1 LPSFKLLLVAVLLLS
16 ACGSEQP
23 ATPVEREKVLPLV
36 EVAVVATGEN
46 AVRFERNGELKV
58 RHAVKIVN
66 QQQGV
71 VAEVRVDEGDHVK
84 RGELLVALDDP
95 VMKAEL
101 DRARIRLKQA
111 EADLARLRKLGGKRL
126 VAGQT
131 LSDARG
137 KRDLARADA
146 ALLQVKVD
154 HLKVL
159 APFDG
164 VVSERLIQPGDVA
177 ERYTHLLTLI
187 DPSSLITEF
196 TVPESVRMRLNPGD
210 PVSIRVDSAGS
221 ESFTGKISRL
231 SPGIDPR
238 TRLSRVE
245 VELAP
250 VPASALPGQFAR
262 VTLGQDIPVGLTIP
276 VAALRRD
283 REGEFVYV
291 VDSHDIVR
299 RQAVGVGLRLHDR
312 VEILTGLNKGDRVV
326 VAGFLGLKPGKKVRV
341 RASAAAAAEA
351 N

>member
-1 LPSFKLLLVAVLLLS
+1 MLLS
-16 ACGSEQP
+16 ACGSDQP

-36 EVAVVATGEN
+36 EVAVVSTGEN

-66 QQQGV
+66 QQEGV
-71 VAEVRVDEGDHVK
+71 VAEVLVDEGDHVTTNQ
-84 RGELLVALDDP
+84 LLVVLKDP
-95 VMKAEL
+95 VLRAEL

-111 EADLARLRKLGGKRL
+111 EADLARLGKLGGKQL

-137 KRDLARADA
+137 KRNLARADA

-159 APFDG
+159 APFNG

-196 TVPESVRMRLNPGD
+196 TVPEAIRTRLNPGD
-210 PVSIRVDSAGS
+210 PVSVRLDAAGG

-231 SPGIDPR
+231 SPSIDPR
-238 TRLSRVE
+238 TRLSKVE
-245 VELAP
+245 VEITP
-250 VPASALPGQFAR
+250 VPEGAVPGQFAR

-291 VDSHDIVR
+291 IDTDDIVR
-299 RQAVGVGLRLHDR
+299 KQPVGVGLRLHDR
-312 VEILTGLNKGDRVV
+312 VEVLRGLNKGDRVV
-326 VAGFLGLKPGKKVRV
+326 VAGFLALKEDGKARIA
-341 RASAAAAAEA
+341 ASSTAAAEA

>member
-1 LPSFKLLLVAVLLLS
+1 MLLS
-16 ACGSEQP
+16 ACGSDQP
-23 ATPVEREKVLPLV
+23 ATPVEREKLLPLV
-36 EVAVVATGEN
+36 EVAVVSTGEN
-46 AVRFERNGELKV
+46 TVRFERNGELKV

-66 QQQGV
+66 QQEGV
-71 VAEVRVDEGDHVK
+71 VAEVLVDEGDHVTTNQ
-84 RGELLVALDDP
+84 LLVVLNDP
-95 VMKAEL
+95 VLRAEL

-111 EADLARLRKLGGKRL
+111 EADLARLGKLGGKQL

-137 KRDLARADA
+137 KRNLARADA

-159 APFDG
+159 APFNG

-196 TVPESVRMRLNPGD
+196 TVPEAIRTRLNPGD
-210 PVSIRVDSAGS
+210 PVSVRLDAAGG

-231 SPGIDPR
+231 SPSIDPR
-238 TRLSRVE
+238 TRLSKVE
-245 VELAP
+245 VEITP
-250 VPASALPGQFAR
+250 VPAGAVPGQFAR

-291 VDSHDIVR
+291 IDTDDIVR
-299 RQAVGVGLRLHDR
+299 KQPVGVGLRLHDR
-312 VEILTGLNKGDRVV
+312 VEVLRGLNKGDRVV
-326 VAGFLGLKPGKKVRV
+326 VAGFLALKEDGKARIA
-341 RASAAAAAEA
+341 ASSTAAAEA